1 MTAPAIGRISD
12 RKTFRQLARPAG
24 RANSNALGVRFVP
37 ARPGDPHHLARVG
50 YAVNRRCGN
59 AVTRNLLRRRLR
71 AAVAE
76 GRHDL
81 VPGAY
86 LVTPRPGAVG
96 LGYAELTRA
105 VTMAMR
111 AAARRAEETT

>member
-12 RKTFRQLARPAG
+12 RRTFRELARPAG
-24 RANSNALGVRFVP
+24 RAGSSALGVRYIPV
-37 ARPGDPHHLARVG
+37 RPDDPRRLARVG

-81 VPGAY
+81 APGAY

-96 LGYAELTRA
+96 LGYAELARA
-105 VTMAMR
+105 VTTTMR
-111 AAARRAEETT
+111 AAARGAKETA